1 MFKQEVA
8 DRFAENLRRCRRRSG
23 LSQEKLGYRAS
34 LHRTEIGLLERGA
47 RIPKLDTILKIA
59 GGLSISP
66 CELIEDM
73 LWQPGE
79 FSPGAFDLGRRVDQ
93 PAGKSD
99 AIDRRNAQR
108 SMK

>member
-1 MFKQEVA
+1 MRFKQEVA

-47 RIPKLDTILKIA
+47 RIHQLDTILKVA

-66 CELIEDM
+66 CELIEGM
-73 LWQPGE
+73 TWQPGD
-79 FSPGAFDLGRRVDQ
+79 FSPGGFELADRSDQ
-93 PAGKSD
+93 VTLSCPPE
-99 AIDRRNAQR
+99 
-108 SMK
+108 

>member
-1 MFKQEVA
+1 MRFKQEVA

-47 RIPKLDTILKIA
+47 RVPQLDTILKVA

-66 CELIEDM
+66 CELM
-73 LWQPGE
+73 GGMSWRPGD
-79 FSPGAFDLGRRVDQ
+79 FSPGGFDLAGRSDQ
-93 PAGKSD
+93 VSAENDVHPPD
-99 AIDRRNAQR
+99 AA
-108 SMK
+108 

>member
-8 DRFAENLRRCRRRSG
+8 DRFAENLRRCRKRSG

-47 RIPKLDTILKIA
+47 RIPQLDTILKLS

-66 CELIEDM
+66 CELIEGM
-73 LWQPGE
+73 AWQPGE
-79 FSPGAFDLGRRVDQ
+79 FAPGTFDLTERACQ
-93 PAGKSD
+93 PAGNGGGHSET
-99 AIDRRNAQR
+99 NV
-108 SMK
+108 S

>member
-8 DRFAENLRRCRRRSG
+8 DRFSENLRRCRRRSG

-47 RIPKLDTILKIA
+47 RIPQLDTILKLS

-66 CELIEDM
+66 CELIKGM
-73 LWQPGE
+73 SWQPGK
-79 FSPGAFDLGRRVDQ
+79 FAPGTFDLTEQAGQ
-93 PAGKSD
+93 PAS
-99 AIDRRNAQR
+99 NAGEHPGTNV
-108 SMK
+108 S